1 MDSFDFFMQG
11 KYKKIATEHG
21 LFSRNHLIF
30 QFIIF
35 NLSAVSSFFLNEGDS
50 QLYYPLFIN
59 HDNWHYTWIYLEKQ
73 GSIYSK
79 K

>member
-1 MDSFDFFMQG
+1 MDFFDFFMQG

-50 QLYYPLFIN
+50 
-59 HDNWHYTWIYLEKQ
+59 
-73 GSIYSK
+73 
-79 K
+79 